1 MSTATVVRYEPR
13 GAAAQLFKARD
24 PELCIVGAAGTGKS
38 LACLYRM
45 HLVALHNPEFRGLI
59 VRKTAVS
66 LTSTTLVTFKKKVVK
81 EAVATGLCRWYGGS
95 AEQAAGYYYDSG
107 AVINVGGM
115 DKPEKIMSSEYDLV
129 FCDEATEL
137 TVSDWEAIGT
147 RLRNGGLSW
156 QQQIAAA
163 NPSHPTHWM
172 KARADEGKM
181 RMLTSVH
188 RDNPRFV
195 RADGTLTRDG
205 VAYMAKLDALTGV
218 RRLRLRDGRWAAAE
232 GLIYEG
238 FDPAVHV
245 VDPTIIQPGWTRRL
259 VIDFGYTNPF
269 CAQWWAED
277 GDGRLYL
284 YREIYRTKRLVEDH
298 ARDIL
303 LQMTKPV
310 GKVPNRSVLTAQDIR
325 NDVDQGLREWTEPR
339 PAAVICDH
347 DAEDRATLQ
356 RHLGM
361 GTIAAHKTVKDG
373 IQAVESRLKVAGDG
387 KPRIFFCRD
396 ALVERDPALE
406 EAKLPMCTLDEIVGY
421 IWDAKDGQAPKEAP
435 VKKDDHGMDTM
446 RYAVAERDLGSRPN
460 IRWFS

>member
-1 MSTATVVRYEPR
+1 MTSTVVRYEPR
-13 GAAAQLFKARD
+13 GAARELFHNRD
-24 PELCIVGAAGTGKS
+24 SELCIVGAAGTGKS

-45 HLVALHNPEFRGLI
+45 HLVALKNPNFRGLI

-66 LTSTTLVTFKKKVVK
+66 LTSTTLVTFKKKVAR
-81 EAVATGLCRWYGGS
+81 EALAKGLMRWYGGS
-95 AEQAAGYYYDSG
+95 QEEAAGYYYENG

-129 FCDEATEL
+129 FADEATEL
-137 TVSDWEAIGT
+137 TVDDWEAIGT

-163 NPSHPTHWM
+163 NPSHPKHWI
-172 KARADEGKM
+172 KQRADEGKM

-195 RADGTLTRDG
+195 NADGTLTPDG

-218 RRLRLRDGRWAAAE
+218 RKLRLRYGQWAAAE
-232 GLIYEG
+232 GLIYED
-238 FDPAVHV
+238 F
-245 VDPTIIQPGWTRRL
+245 DPTIHLVNKSVIQPGWTRWL
-259 VIDFGYTNPF
+259 VIDFGFTNPF

-277 GDGRLYL
+277 PDGRLYL
-284 YREIYRTKRLVEDH
+284 YREIYKTKTLVEDH

-303 LQMTKPV
+303 LQVTKVV
-310 GKVPNRSVLTAQDIR
+310 GKVPNRSVLTAKDITD
-325 NDVDQGLREWTEPR
+325 DVSAGLREWTEPR
-339 PAAVICDH
+339 PRAVICDH
-347 DAEDRATLQ
+347 DAEDRATLE

-373 IQAVESRLKVAGDG
+373 LEAGMARFKPAGDG
-387 KPRIFFCRD
+387 KPRIYFCQD
-396 ALVERDPALE
+396 ALVERDPDLD
-406 EAKLPMCTLDEIVGY
+406 EAKKPTCTVEEVVGY
-421 IWDAKDGQAPKEAP
+421 VWEPPQPGKPPKEHP

-446 RYAVAERDLGSRPN
+446 RYIVAERDLGSQPRV
-460 IRWFS
+460 RWM